1 MDRILE
7 VTAFM
12 WSHWRRYPW
21 MLAGLFAGMG
31 AAVLLDIFLPLVAGR
46 LIDAVA
52 TVAVDGPTS
61 DQISAAIWALALFVG
76 ISVGFHLAR
85 FLSFRLWIP
94 FAGNCMRN
102 IVSDAFHRVQRYSTD
117 WHANTFAGA
126 TVRKI
131 SRGMWAY
138 DTLADTI
145 YIGLFPSICVLVG
158 VTISLALHWPL
169 IGLVTG
175 VGIVVYW
182 TVSIMLATR
191 YVAPLN
197 RVSNR
202 MDSSLGAALA
212 DSISCN
218 AVVKAFGAEPREDER
233 LRGVVSDWRHAA
245 TSSWLRMENM
255 GLAQMGIL
263 VAMQIGLLG
272 LVLWFWSRGEATAGG
287 VTFVMT
293 SYFLVHGYMR
303 DIGQHIRNL
312 QQGVNELEDVV
323 EFAKLPLGVPD
334 VPGAAP
340 LLPKTGAVTF
350 DNVTFRYGNQP
361 VPLYRDF
368 TLEIGDGERVALV
381 GKSGSGKSTFVKLV
395 QRLYDVDVGR
405 VLIDGQDIA
414 RCTQES
420 LRGAIA
426 VVPQDPV
433 LFHRSLAENIA
444 YGRPD
449 ATEAEIVEAATR
461 ANAHE
466 FIQALPHG
474 YETLVGERGVK
485 LSGGERQRVA
495 IARAILAD
503 TPLLILDEA
512 TSSLDSITEAQI
524 QEAIEDLMRGR
535 TTIVIAHRLATVRS
549 VDRILVFAAGAVV
562 EHGTHAELMAR
573 PDGHYRELHHMQVER
588 LAS

>member
-7 VTAFM
+7 VTAFI
-12 WSHWRRYPW
+12 WGHWRRYPW
-21 MLAGLFAGMG
+21 MIVGLVIGMST
-31 AAVLLDIFLPLVAGR
+31 AVLLDIFLPIVAGR

-52 TVAVDGPTS
+52 VAVLGEPTPE
-61 DQISAAIWALALFVG
+61 QARAAVWALVIFVG
-76 ISVGFHLAR
+76 LSIGFHVSR
-85 FLSFRLWIP
+85 FLSFQLWIP

-102 IVSDAFHRVQRYSTD
+102 IVVEAFHRVQRYSTD

-158 VTISLALHWPL
+158 ITISLALHWPL

-175 VGIVVYW
+175 IGIVIYW
-182 TVSIMLATR
+182 TLSLKMATG
-191 YVAPLN
+191 YVAPIN
-197 RVSNR
+197 RISNR
-202 MDSSLGAALA
+202 MDSNMGAALA

-218 AVVKAFGAEPREDER
+218 AVVKSFGAERREDAR
-233 LRGVVSDWRHAA
+233 LHGAVSDWRHAA
-245 TSSWLRMENM
+245 TSSWKRMEH
-255 GLAQMGIL
+255 LAMAQVAIL
-263 VAMQIGLLG
+263 VLMQIGLLG

-303 DIGQHIRNL
+303 DVGQHIRNL

-323 EFAKLPLGVPD
+323 DFAKLPLGVPD
-334 VPGAAP
+334 APDAKPLAANQGALA
-340 LLPKTGAVTF
+340 F
-350 DNVTFRYGNQP
+350 DRVTFRYGNQAA
-361 VPLYRDF
+361 PLYRDF
-368 TLEIGDGERVALV
+368 SLEIRAGEHVALV

-395 QRLYDVDVGR
+395 QRLYDVDQGR

-414 RCTQES
+414 HCTQES
-420 LRGAIA
+420 LRRAIA
-426 VVPQDPV
+426 VVPQDPA
-433 LFHRSLAENIA
+433 LFHRSLAENIS
-444 YGRPD
+444 YGRPE
-449 ATEAEIVEAATR
+449 ATQEEIVDAARR
-461 ANAHE
+461 ANADG
-466 FIQALPHG
+466 FIRALPDG
-474 YETLVGERGVK
+474 YDTLVGERGVK

-503 TPLLILDEA
+503 APLLILDEA

-535 TTIVIAHRLATVRS
+535 TTIIIAHRLATVRS
-549 VDRILVFAAGAVV
+549 VDRILVFSDGAVV
-562 EHGTHAELMAR
+562 ERGTHAELMAR
-573 PDGHYRELHHMQVER
+573 ADGHYRELHRMQVEK